1 MFRIRFL
8 GAVIGALVAGLAVA
22 AIAAGNGTDSAT
34 PGRDHAF
41 GAGTFGPGC
50 WQTHGGPVCTSFDY
64 TVRLLA
70 VSQGESDR
78 ARGVMER
85 RNNVLNTTFRGDVTC
100 VRDEGN
106 RASVGG
112 FLTLTPGQPGIAEG
126 DPFLV
131 YVEDNGTLDSSDG
144 SVPDQI
150 SALVVLPTGD
160 PDLALM
166 PEGFPSVCPA
176 ADSLYGYLPLTAGD
190 ITISDE

>member
-22 AIAAGNGTDSAT
+22 TIAAGNGNDSAT

-50 WQTHGGPVCTSFDY
+50 WQTHGGPFCTSFNY
-64 TVRLLA
+64 TVRLLGI
-70 VSQGESDR
+70 SQGESDR

-85 RNNVLNTTFRGDVTC
+85 RNNVLNGTFRGDVTC
-100 VRDEGN
+100 MRVEGN

-112 FLTLTPGQPGIAEG
+112 FLTLTPGQPSIAEG

-131 YVEDNGTLDSSDG
+131 YVEDNGTLDGSDG

-150 SALVVLPTGD
+150 SALVVLPAGD
-160 PDLALM
+160 PDLPLM
-166 PEGFPSVCPA
+166 PERFPSVCPA

-190 ITISDE
+190 ITISDD